1 MWGRCVKHLTSRER
15 PGDPNAGSHVDFG
28 AMTAVIDNAIRGELM
43 ALQYHRA
50 EHLTAKRGPRKLVLL
65 CVEKEPPHELRKRWR
80 DALLPRGA
88 VFCFVTSAWH

>member
-1 MWGRCVKHLTSRER
+1 
-15 PGDPNAGSHVDFG
+15 
-28 AMTAVIDNAIRGELM
+28 M

-65 CVEKEPPHELRKRWR
+65 CAEKEPPRELRKRWY
-80 DALLPRGA
+80 DALLPSGA